1 MVKIE
6 PCLGSVVV
14 TTELSPLFQFQK
26 QSVNSGLFSLKK
38 KKVSISGLFYNGI
51 NNIFSDLSSASVN

>member
-6 PCLGSVVV
+6 PCLGYVIV

-38 KKVSISGLFYNGI
+38 KGFNFRIVLQWNQQYF
-51 NNIFSDLSSASVN
+51 L